1 MSLIIFIFTSRGVI
15 MHHSVKVVNCNYKSD
30 LAKPINLSLLESLF
44 PNSKLYSKPSQLII
58 KDTAGTLIF
67 FSNGKHRVMGCKDEL
82 DATLL
87 AYKYVA
93 MIDKSDNNFPLL
105 FAQSST
111 VCILYHT
118 KIHLQSLAHILSD
131 TSSHLFHY
139 EPEIFP
145 AVLIRKFKPLS
156 VNVFS
161 TGKIIICGVKDI
173 EQVHYIMKDLCVD
186 LQKCTL

>member
-15 MHHSVKVVNCNYKSD
+15 MNYSVKVVNCNYKSD

-44 PNSKLYSKPSQLII
+44 ANSKLYSKLSQLII

-93 MIDKSDNNFPLL
+93 MIDKSDNDFPLL
-105 FAQSST
+105 YSQSST
-111 VCILYHT
+111 VRVLFH
-118 KIHLQSLAHILSD
+118 KRIHLPSLSHIYSNM
-131 TSSHLFHY
+131 SSNQVHF

-145 AVLIRKFKPLS
+145 TVLIRKYKPLP

-161 TGKIIICGVKDI
+161 IGKIIICGVRDM
-173 EQVHYIMKDLCVD
+173 EQVHSIMMDLCDD
-186 LQKCTL
+186 LEKCTL